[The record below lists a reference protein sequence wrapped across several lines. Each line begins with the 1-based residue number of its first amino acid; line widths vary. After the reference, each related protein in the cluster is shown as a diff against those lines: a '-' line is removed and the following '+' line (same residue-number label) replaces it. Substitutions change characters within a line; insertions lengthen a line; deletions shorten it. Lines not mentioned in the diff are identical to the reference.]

1 MREKILFVRLP
12 VLLLLLF
19 FLGKLVMSLL
29 GAPYEVGIRVFAMVP
44 LQIHLALVWGAF
56 GRRHLGTGI
65 AGSIVIGILI
75 GAASQL
81 LIVFG
86 TAISYPLGGTHFN
99 LPEALGSP
107 DPVGFTDA
115 MVNRAGGLL
124 ANSIVSGIAAAIG
137 WALAVLIP
145 ERSGSEARVTL

>member
-12 VLLLLLF
+12 VLLLLFF
-19 FLGKLVMSLL
+19 FLGKLVMSLV
-29 GAPYEVGIRVFAMVP
+29 GAPYEMGIRVFAMVP

-56 GRRHLGTGI
+56 GRRYLRTGI
-65 AGSIVIGILI
+65 FGSIAIGVLIGI
-75 GAASQL
+75 ASQI

-86 TAISYPLGGTHFN
+86 TALSYPLGGTHFN
-99 LPEALGSP
+99 EPAALGTS
-107 DPVGFTDA
+107 DPIGFMEA
-115 MVNRAGGLL
+115 MVNRAGGAG

-145 ERSGSEARVTL
+145 ERNGSRA